1 MPDFEPPRPVENGI
15 KARGARG
22 SIGKRWWSRRFVDVL
37 ESFADQGRL
46 SRGRSYARRGQVLD
60 LNVEAGEVTAR
71 VQGSEEEPYRVAI
84 GIAATGE
91 ESWEI
96 IEEVLGTQA
105 VFRARLL
112 AGEMPPEIEQVFE
125 LMGLAL
131 FPASADDLHIMCDCP
146 DWSGR
151 EAGRGGLV
159 AAAPTLPCKHA
170 AAVLYL
176 LAEAFDEDPFL
187 ILAWR
192 GRTRERL
199 LAAMRRLEPAE
210 SDPLTIEETPLEE
223 RLEDFWAPAAV
234 RPRPAC
240 PPTPPGLL
248 LKLLEGPKVKVR
260 RRDLVDVLRPAY
272 EALSKSEVS
281 NERSGPP

>member
-1 MPDFEPPRPVENGI
+1 MAYFEPPRRADGI
-15 KARGARG
+15 RARRARG
-22 SIGKRWWSRRFVDVL
+22 SIGERWWSRRFVDVL
-37 ESFADQGRL
+37 ESFADGGRL

-60 LNVEAGEVTAR
+60 LTVEAGEVTAR
-71 VQGSEEEPYRVAI
+71 VQGSEERPYRVAI
-84 GIAATGE
+84 GIEATDE

-96 IEEVLGTQA
+96 IEEVLGSQA

-131 FPASADDLHIMCDCP
+131 FPASAEDLHIMCNCP
-146 DWSGR
+146 DWGD
-151 EAGRGGLV
+151 
-159 AAAPTLPCKHA
+159 PCKHA

-176 LAEAFDEDPFL
+176 LAEAFDDDPFL
-187 ILAWR
+187 ILAWH
-192 GRTRERL
+192 GRPRERL
-199 LAAMRRLEPAE
+199 LAAMRRLEPAG

-223 RLEDFWAPAAV
+223 RLEDFWEPAAV
-234 RPRPAC
+234 RPRRPRPPA
-240 PPTPPGLL
+240 PPGLL

-272 EALSKSEVS
+272 EALAREAD
-281 NERSGPP
+281 GG